1 MKKKYIWPIMTV
13 VICIIIFV
21 FSSQSGGESTN
32 VSSRFVNFL
41 QSIFGDFFSEE
52 FLVFIVRKGAH
63 ISIYFLLG
71 IFAALSWKR
80 FSFAVLFCFLYACSD
95 EIHQLFVPGR
105 NGNIADV
112 GIDAIGFVLGS
123 AIVSIVFCALKRGC
137 K

>member
-1 MKKKYIWPIMTV
+1 MKRKYIWPIMTV
-13 VICIIIFV
+13 VVCIIIFV

-32 VSSRFVNFL
+32 VSSRFVDFL
-41 QSIFGDFFSEE
+41 KSIFGDFFPEE

-80 FSFAVLFCFLYACSD
+80 FSFSVLFCFLYACSD
-95 EIHQLFVPGR
+95 EIHQLFVLGR

-123 AIVSIVFCALKRGC
+123 AIVSMVFWAIKRGC

>member
-21 FSSQSGGESTN
+21 FSSQSGSQSTGI
-32 VSSRFVNFL
+32 SDKFVNISKGL
-41 QSIFGDFFSEE
+41 FGNLFSND
-52 FLVFIVRKGAH
+52 FLVFVIRKGAH

-80 FSFAVLFCFLYACSD
+80 FSFSVLFCFLYACSD

-105 NGNIADV
+105 SGNIVDV

-123 AIVSIVFCALKRGC
+123 AIVSMIFWAIKRGC